1 MTTGPDPRQD
11 SAPRTATSL
20 WLSGLVV
27 LLVGGFVAFRVLNPI
42 IAAALVIGAAT
53 VLVVAVVA
61 RDWDQHPGYE
71 EREQARAEKR
81 KIKFAENQGAR
92 DRDRAK
98 WEAHQARQE
107 KKAARQ
113 AVRQASEGRPPSE

>member
-71 EREQARAEKR
+71 EREQARAERR